1 MLCGLKAISDRTAEI
16 FSRHE
21 WDLHLDGIQSLSD
34 NAATSLSDHESLISL
49 KGLTEIRD
57 AEKFAKRRP
66 DLTCLSE
73 PMIKLIEKK
82 GLPANG

>member
-1 MLCGLKAISDRTAEI
+1 MLCGRKAISDRTAEI

-49 KGLTEIRD
+49 KGLTEIRHRVPFSRSTRWQV
-57 AEKFAKRRP
+57 FA
-66 DLTCLSE
+66 
-73 PMIKLIEKK
+73 M
-82 GLPANG
+82 